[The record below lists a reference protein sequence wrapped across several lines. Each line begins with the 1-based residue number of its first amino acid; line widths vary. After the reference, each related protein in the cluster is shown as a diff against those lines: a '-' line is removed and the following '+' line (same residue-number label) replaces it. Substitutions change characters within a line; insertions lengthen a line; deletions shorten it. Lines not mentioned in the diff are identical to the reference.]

1 MKELSNNKVMV
12 FGDSVSKGVVYDGRE
27 LSVLDNGVVKE
38 VADHY
43 RVEFK
48 NISVYGQTLKRLYDR
63 RIIDKHLKEMSDED
77 AALTYV
83 VLVIGGNDCDFD
95 WAAVARAPS
104 VKHIPKTSLD
114 AFEKMLVDSIEKI
127 KKRGAMPVVCTTPP
141 INPQKYFSNVIC
153 TVADCSKV
161 MEFLNGDLTN
171 ISRYHECYNLAIVK
185 CALENNC
192 RLIDLRTPLLLD
204 RKYMDLLCPDGI
216 HPNEQGHMLMAKV
229 VENIIDGMLKRS
241 ASGK

>member
-38 VADHY
+38 VTDHY

-127 KKRGAMPVVCTTPP
+127 KKKRRDARVVHDAAHQSAE
-141 INPQKYFSNVIC
+141 IFFKRHLHGRRRLQ
-153 TVADCSKV
+153 
-161 MEFLNGDLTN
+161 GDGVFERRPYEHQPL
-171 ISRYHECYNLAIVK
+171 SRVLQSCNRQMRA
-185 CALENNC
+185 
-192 RLIDLRTPLLLD
+192 
-204 RKYMDLLCPDGI
+204 
-216 HPNEQGHMLMAKV
+216 
-229 VENIIDGMLKRS
+229 
-241 ASGK
+241 

>member
-1 MKELSNNKVMV
+1 MKKLMI
-12 FGDSVSKGVVYDGRE
+12 FGDSIIKGVTYSGQSYHLCQDH
-27 LSVLDNGVVKE
+27 DFDTIAAQGVT
-38 VADHY
+38 
-43 RVEFK
+43 VE
-48 NISVYGQTLKRLYDR
+48 NYARMGATIDAGLKQIDR
-63 RIIDKHLKEMSDED
+63 RLAPCAED
-77 AALTYV
+77 TT
-83 VLVIGGNDCDFD
+83 VLFCFGGNDCDFD

-153 TVADCSKV
+153 TVADGSKV

>member
-38 VADHY
+38 VTDHY

-77 AALTYV
+77 AA
-83 VLVIGGNDCDFD
+83 

-127 KKRGAMPVVCTTPP
+127 KKRGAMPVLCTTPP

-153 TVADCSKV
+153 TVADGSKV

>member
-1 MKELSNNKVMV
+1 M
-12 FGDSVSKGVVYDGRE
+12 
-27 LSVLDNGVVKE
+27 
-38 VADHY
+38 
-43 RVEFK
+43 
-48 NISVYGQTLKRLYDR
+48 
-63 RIIDKHLKEMSDED
+63 
-77 AALTYV
+77 
-83 VLVIGGNDCDFD
+83 
-95 WAAVARAPS
+95 
-104 VKHIPKTSLD
+104 
-114 AFEKMLVDSIEKI
+114 DSIEKS
-127 KKRGAMPVVCTTPP
+127 KKRRDARGVHDAAHQSAE
-141 INPQKYFSNVIC
+141 IFSNVIC
-153 TVADCSKV
+153 TVADGSKV

>member
-38 VADHY
+38 VTDHY

-83 VLVIGGNDCDFD
+83 VLVIGGNDCDYD
-95 WAAVARAPS
+95 WKAISADPDGEHLPHTPSERFIDGYCTAIRKARQAGARVAM
-104 VKHIPKTSLD
+104 TSLPPLEQSRYFSFITKGLSAENILRWLGD
-114 AFEKMLVDSIEKI
+114 TDHLYRWQEYYNDMVTQLSRAFGCRLVDL
-127 KKRGAMPVVCTTPP
+127 RA
-141 INPQKYFSNVIC
+141 
-153 TVADCSKV
+153 
-161 MEFLNGDLTN
+161 EFLK
-171 ISRYHECYNLAIVK
+171 SRVFPS
-185 CALENNC
+185 
-192 RLIDLRTPLLLD
+192 LIGA
-204 RKYMDLLCPDGI
+204 DGI
-216 HPNEQGHMLMAKV
+216 HPTQAGHDLIHQSVQTA
-229 VENIIDGMLKRS
+229 LS
-241 ASGK
+241 Y

>member
-38 VADHY
+38 VTDHY
-43 RVEFK
+43 RVDSKTSRF
-48 NISVYGQTLKRLYDR
+48 TARRLNVCTTR

-127 KKRGAMPVVCTTPP
+127 KKRGAMPWCARRRPSIRRNIFQTSFARLP
-141 INPQKYFSNVIC
+141 
-153 TVADCSKV
+153 DGSKV

>member
-38 VADHY
+38 
-43 RVEFK
+43 
-48 NISVYGQTLKRLYDR
+48 
-63 RIIDKHLKEMSDED
+63 
-77 AALTYV
+77 
-83 VLVIGGNDCDFD
+83 
-95 WAAVARAPS
+95 
-104 VKHIPKTSLD
+104 HIPKTSLD

-153 TVADCSKV
+153 TVADGSKV

>member
-1 MKELSNNKVMV
+1 MKELANYNVVV
-12 FGDSVSKGVVYDGRE
+12 FGDSVSKGIVYDGIE

-38 VADHY
+38 VADY
-43 RVEFK
+43 YGIEFK

-63 RIIDKHLKEMSDED
+63 RIIDRHLKEMSDD
-77 AALTYV
+77 AAKKTYV

-95 WAAVARAPS
+95 WAAVARAPQI
-104 VKHIPKTSLD
+104 KHIPKTSLT
-114 AFEKMLVDSIEKI
+114 AFEKMLEDTIQKI
-127 KKRGAMPVVCTTPP
+127 TARGAIPVICTTPP

-153 TVADCSKV
+153 TIADGTKV

-185 CALENNC
+185 CAMENDC

-216 HPNEQGHMLMAKV
+216 HPNAQGHKLMAKV
-229 VENIIDGMLKRS
+229 VEKIIDKMLKKSS
-241 ASGK
+241 AEK

>member
-1 MKELSNNKVMV
+1 MKKLMI
-12 FGDSVSKGVVYDGRE
+12 FGDSIIKGVTYSGQSYHLCQDH
-27 LSVLDNGVVKE
+27 DFDTIAAQGVT
-38 VADHY
+38 
-43 RVEFK
+43 VE
-48 NISVYGQTLKRLYDR
+48 NHARMGATIDAGLKQIDR
-63 RIIDKHLKEMSDED
+63 RLAPCAED
-77 AALTYV
+77 TT
-83 VLVIGGNDCDFD
+83 VLFCFGGNDCDFD

-153 TVADCSKV
+153 TVADGSKV

>member
-1 MKELSNNKVMV
+1 M
-12 FGDSVSKGVVYDGRE
+12 
-27 LSVLDNGVVKE
+27 
-38 VADHY
+38 
-43 RVEFK
+43 
-48 NISVYGQTLKRLYDR
+48 
-63 RIIDKHLKEMSDED
+63 
-77 AALTYV
+77 TYV

-114 AFEKMLVDSIEKI
+114 AFEKMLVGLHRKNQ
-127 KKRGAMPVVCTTPP
+127 KKRRDARVVHDAAHQSAE
-141 INPQKYFSNVIC
+141 IFFKRHLHGRRRLQ
-153 TVADCSKV
+153 
-161 MEFLNGDLTN
+161 GDGVFERRPYD

-192 RLIDLRTPLLLD
+192 RLIDRRTPLLLD

>member
-27 LSVLDNGVVKE
+27 LSVLDNGVVKQ
-38 VADHY
+38 VTDHY

-95 WAAVARAPS
+95 WAAVALS
-104 VKHIPKTSLD
+104 LIHI
-114 AFEKMLVDSIEKI
+114 
-127 KKRGAMPVVCTTPP
+127 
-141 INPQKYFSNVIC
+141 
-153 TVADCSKV
+153 
-161 MEFLNGDLTN
+161 
-171 ISRYHECYNLAIVK
+171 
-185 CALENNC
+185 
-192 RLIDLRTPLLLD
+192 
-204 RKYMDLLCPDGI
+204 
-216 HPNEQGHMLMAKV
+216 
-229 VENIIDGMLKRS
+229 
-241 ASGK
+241 

>member
-38 VADHY
+38 VTDHY

-83 VLVIGGNDCDFD
+83 VLVID
-95 WAAVARAPS
+95 AAHQSAEIFFKRHLHGRRRLQGDGVFERRPYEHQPLSRVLQSCNRQMRA
-104 VKHIPKTSLD
+104 
-114 AFEKMLVDSIEKI
+114 
-127 KKRGAMPVVCTTPP
+127 
-141 INPQKYFSNVIC
+141 
-153 TVADCSKV
+153 
-161 MEFLNGDLTN
+161 
-171 ISRYHECYNLAIVK
+171 
-185 CALENNC
+185 
-192 RLIDLRTPLLLD
+192 
-204 RKYMDLLCPDGI
+204 
-216 HPNEQGHMLMAKV
+216 
-229 VENIIDGMLKRS
+229 
-241 ASGK
+241 

>member
-38 VADHY
+38 VTDHY

-95 WAAVARAPS
+95 WAAV
-104 VKHIPKTSLD
+104 
-114 AFEKMLVDSIEKI
+114 
-127 KKRGAMPVVCTTPP
+127 VCTTPP

-153 TVADCSKV
+153 TVADGSKV